1 MTTTWKRGSVTV
13 LSTTLAITVLALVSD
28 RVLHGQS
35 STTSARDADR
45 RMRFTSNGPV
55 EPERQSISVLSVAT
69 EAVAGFDNQ
78 TNGFNPQG
86 PAFDSLNEDNVVALR
101 SFNDN
106 RFIFEEVEKASD
118 GLGPTYNA
126 QSCRECHQNVVTG
139 GASQITE
146 QRTGHLL
153 NGTFFESQG
162 GSLIQ
167 SRAIVPEATEL
178 VAAGDD
184 VRTFRMSTSIL
195 GAGFVEA
202 IANSTLEQIRN
213 NQPSS
218 MRGTA
223 IVVPVLEANGQ
234 SRVGRFGW
242 KAQHASLQSF
252 AADAYLNE
260 MGITS
265 PLLPV
270 ENSISGVDVSKFD
283 PVADPEDDGDD
294 VLAFAN
300 FMRATKAPS
309 RGSITTAVRSGEQ
322 IFRGIGCVTC
332 HVASI

>member
-28 RVLHGQS
+28 RALQGQS
-35 STTSARDADR
+35 GGTSPRDADR
-45 RMRFTSNGPV
+45 RMRFTSNGPMA
-55 EPERQSISVLSVAT
+55 PEGGSISLLSVAT
-69 EAVAGFDNQ
+69 EALAGFDNQ

-178 VAAGDD
+178 VAVGDD

-202 IANSTLEQIRN
+202 IANSMLEQIRN

-234 SRVGRFGW
+234 SRIGRFGW

-283 PVADPEDDGDD
+283 RVA
-294 VLAFAN
+294 
-300 FMRATKAPS
+300 
-309 RGSITTAVRSGEQ
+309 
-322 IFRGIGCVTC
+322 
-332 HVASI
+332 